1 MDEELKQKIKQEGDS
16 RDFKYRN
23 IECAILRY
31 GLGHLCG
38 YARVPSDHPFYQ
50 KYNKD
55 VEVIAVHGG
64 ITHVGVIPGHDGWW
78 IGFDCM
84 HVELG
89 DVIPYA
95 DPHPQYQSHIKPSY
109 KDIDYVQ
116 NQIML
121 MVDQMLKKG
130 QAIT

>member
-1 MDEELKQKIKQEGDS
+1 MDEELKQKIKEEGDS
-16 RDFKYRN
+16 RGFKYRN
-23 IECAILRY
+23 IECTIMRY

-38 YARVPSDHPFYQ
+38 YARVPSNHPFYQ

-55 VEVIAVHGG
+55 VEMIVVHGG

-84 HVELG
+84 HVNLG

-95 DPHPQYQSHIKPSY
+95 DPQPQYKDYIKPSY
-109 KDIDYVQ
+109 KDMNYVQ
-116 NQIML
+116 NEIMM

-130 QAIT
+130 QVT